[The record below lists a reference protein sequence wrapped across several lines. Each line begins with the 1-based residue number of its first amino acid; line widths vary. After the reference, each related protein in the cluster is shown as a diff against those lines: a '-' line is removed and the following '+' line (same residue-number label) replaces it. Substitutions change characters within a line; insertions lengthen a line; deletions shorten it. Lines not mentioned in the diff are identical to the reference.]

1 MMAKWIIVKNKE
13 VLRIS
18 SVESELISETQD
30 CMDKLKIEMDKLKN
44 VDQVLAMAMATNKS
58 KAEELAKSRAKIVS
72 RIGMIQSALEV
83 LNAQTY
89 KA

>member
-1 MMAKWIIVKNKE
+1 MAKWIVVENKE
-13 VLRIS
+13 VLRVS
-18 SVESELISETQD
+18 SVESDMISETQD

-44 VDQVLAMAMATNKS
+44 VDQVFAMASVTNKS

>member
-1 MMAKWIIVKNKE
+1 MAKWIVVKNKE

-18 SVESELISETQD
+18 SVESEMISEIKD
-30 CMDKLKIEMDKLKN
+30 CIDKLKIETDKLKN
-44 VDQVLAMAMATNKS
+44 IDQVLAMTSVTNKNKS
-58 KAEELAKSRAKIVS
+58 VELAKSRAKIVS

-83 LNAQTY
+83 LNAQIH

>member
-1 MMAKWIIVKNKE
+1 MAKWIVVENKE
-13 VLRIS
+13 VLRVS
-18 SVESELISETQD
+18 SAESEMISETQD

-44 VDQVLAMAMATNKS
+44 VDQVLAMASVTNKN

-83 LNAQTY
+83 LDAQTY